1 MTGLRLRHFT
11 ATAVLGFASASLLAQ
26 PAPRAFTSTFF
37 FGDSL
42 TDSGNTFT
50 LTGSPPAPYF
60 NGRFSNGPTYAEYL
74 VPTLQKHTT
83 AAPTV
88 TTNINFA
95 FGGATAAPGSLVPN
109 LGLQLGMF
117 SGPAS
122 AGGRA
127 LTPKSNDLFVVL
139 AGANDVLNYLGSTP
153 TPSGAGVEAAANTAA
168 NAVKG
173 AVSTLLTAG
182 AKNLLVMNLPDISKT
197 PRFTTGS
204 AAAAASLA
212 QNGSFAFNN
221 AIRGSL
227 ASLSLGADVRLTL
240 VDLQGLL
247 NTILTNSSR
256 LGFSVTNQEV
266 VGILSSGG
274 NPGDINGYIFWDGIH
289 PTTKTHALFAN
300 ALNEALNP
308 EFVLGT
314 AATQGT
320 ALLMV
325 ADLAADT
332 VDSRLD
338 QIRGSTERHHAD
350 GFIGY
355 NYKEGGRDADGYMN
369 KFDYKATVI
378 TAGFDVAATKS
389 LTLGFAFSAEDAST
403 NLKPAA
409 GSFKVKGQTGA
420 VYLQWKGEGA
430 FFAEATG
437 SYGSNDLRKITRATA
452 LGGLTT
458 TGKTDAKVFGGSVKL
473 GASFDVDRA
482 HLTPFVGLRLQRA
495 SLDGYTE
502 SGVGGLNFSFDDQS
516 NKSLAGLIGL
526 SADWR
531 SHLGDM
537 PIVIGFSGVYEND
550 MLSNGQRISGRLAD
564 TVATTTVINAGRN
577 LDNSVKVSGHLSGT
591 FSKRWSWTLGG
602 GAELRSD
609 GDTGRQFS
617 LSLQTGF

>member
-11 ATAVLGFASASLLAQ
+11 AIAVLGFVSASLLAQ
-26 PAPRAFTSTFF
+26 PSPRTFTSTFF

-42 TDSGNTFT
+42 SDSGNTFT

-88 TTNINFA
+88 TTNLNFA

-127 LTPKSNDLFVVL
+127 LTPKSTDLFVVL

-182 AKNLLVMNLPDISKT
+182 AKNILVMNLPDISKT

-212 QNGSFAFNN
+212 QNGSFAFNSTL
-221 AIRGSL
+221 RGGL
-227 ASLSLGADVRLTL
+227 GAMNLGADVRLTL
-240 VDLQGLL
+240 VDLGALL
-247 NTILTNSSR
+247 NTILANSSR
-256 LGFSVTNQEV
+256 LGFTVTNQEV

-274 NPGDINGYIFWDGIH
+274 NPGDINGYVFWDGIH
-289 PTTKTHALFAN
+289 PTTKTHALLAS
-300 ALNEALNP
+300 ALNETLNP

-314 AATQGT
+314 AATQST

-338 QIRGSTERHHAD
+338 QIRGSTARHHAD

-355 NYKEGGRDADGYMN
+355 NYKEGGRDADGYMS
-369 KFDYKATVI
+369 KFDYKASVL
-378 TAGFDVAATKS
+378 TAGFDVAVTKVV
-389 LTLGFAFSAEDAST
+389 TVGFAFSAEDVSA

-409 GSFKVKGQTGA
+409 GSFKVKGQTGTA
-420 VYLQWKGEGA
+420 FMQWKNDGPVFLELS
-430 FFAEATG
+430 G
-437 SYGSNDLRKITRATA
+437 SYGSNDFRKITRATA

-458 TGKTDAKVFGGSVKL
+458 TGRTDAKVVAGSAKI

-482 HLTPFVGLRLQRA
+482 HLTPFVGLRFVHA
-495 SLDGYTE
+495 DLDGYTE
-502 SGVGGLNFSFDDQS
+502 SGVGGLNFSYDDQS
-516 NKSLAGLIGL
+516 AKSFTALVGL

-531 SHLGDM
+531 THLGDM
-537 PIVIGFSGVYEND
+537 PIVIGVSGVYQND
-550 MLSNGQRISGRLAD
+550 MEDNGQRITGRLAD
-564 TVATTTVINAGRN
+564 TFATTTGITAGRN
-577 LDNSVKVSGHLSGT
+577 LDSSVKVGAHLSGS
-591 FSKRWSWTLGG
+591 FSQRWSWTLGG
-602 GAELRSD
+602 GAEMRSD

-617 LSLQTGF
+617 FSLQTGF